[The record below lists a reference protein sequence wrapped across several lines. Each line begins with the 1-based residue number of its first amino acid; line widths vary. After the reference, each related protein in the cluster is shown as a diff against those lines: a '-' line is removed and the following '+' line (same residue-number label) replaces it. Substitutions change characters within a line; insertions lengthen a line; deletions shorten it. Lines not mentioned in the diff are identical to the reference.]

1 MATEVFH
8 IDANGVRISAR
19 RAEFGEH
26 AYATRNISAV
36 EPVEDKGRRWPGY
49 MMLFIGFAALGAG
62 FVIDQTTAMLIG
74 AVAILSGSLNLG
86 RKRPRY
92 GVRIVTRKG
101 PVYVLASRD
110 KRYVEV
116 VANALR
122 RAVSAARD
130 GRAGRAGS
138 DAPTQEDEPA
148 SEEDEASGLAQDAPS
163 VSPAAPERAESRRG
177 GRPAP
182 RRRRRR

>member
-1 MATEVFH
+1 M
-8 IDANGVRISAR
+8 DANGVRISAR

-49 MMLFIGFAALGAG
+49 AMLLIGFAALGAG
-62 FVIDQTTAMLIG
+62 FALDPTTTMLVG
-74 AVAILSGSLNLG
+74 GVAILSGSLNLR

-92 GVRIVTRKG
+92 GIRIATQRG

-122 RAVSAARD
+122 RAVSAAR
-130 GRAGRAGS
+130 AGRVV
-138 DAPTQEDEPA
+138 P
-148 SEEDEASGLAQDAPS
+148 DEAAPEDAEGGADAVA
-163 VSPAAPERAESRRG
+163 VSPAAPERAAPRRG

>member
-49 MMLFIGFAALGAG
+49 MMLFIGFAALGGG
-62 FVIDQTTAMLIG
+62 FVLDQTTAMLVG
-74 AVAILSGSLNLG
+74 AVAILSGSLNLR

-92 GVRIVTRKG
+92 GVRIVTQRG

-122 RAVSAARD
+122 RAVSAAR
-130 GRAGRAGS
+130 AGRGGEEET
-138 DAPTQEDEPA
+138 PPDEPGAAQAQEKPPVGGA
-148 SEEDEASGLAQDAPS
+148 S
-163 VSPAAPERAESRRG
+163 PERAAPRRG
-177 GRPAP
+177 GRPFP
-182 RRRRRR
+182 RRRRRK

>member
-26 AYATRNISAV
+26 AYAPRNISAV

-49 MMLFIGFAALGAG
+49 AMLFIGFAALGAG
-62 FVIDQTTAMLIG
+62 FVLDETTAMLVG

-92 GVRIVTRKG
+92 GIRIVTRRG

-122 RAVSAARD
+122 RAVSASRDSRSGAGEPAR
-130 GRAGRAGS
+130 
-138 DAPTQEDEPA
+138 DEPA
-148 SEEDEASGLAQDAPS
+148 PEGDGDDAPGLAQDPPPS
-163 VSPAAPERAESRRG
+163 VPAAPQRAESRRG
-177 GRPAP
+177 GRPPP

>member
-26 AYATRNISAV
+26 AYAPRNITAV

-62 FVIDQTTAMLIG
+62 LVLNQTTAMLVG
-74 AVAILSGSLNLG
+74 GVAILSGSLNLR

-92 GVRIVTRKG
+92 GIRIATQRG

-122 RAVSAARD
+122 RAVSASQEGRGAAR
-130 GRAGRAGS
+130 S
-138 DAPTQEDEPA
+138 PEDAA
-148 SEEDEASGLAQDAPS
+148 HGAAQDAP
-163 VSPAAPERAESRRG
+163 AAARRG

>member
-62 FVIDQTTAMLIG
+62 FVLDQTTAMLIG
-74 AVAILSGSLNLG
+74 AVAVLSGSLNLG

-92 GVRIVTRKG
+92 GIRIVTRRG

-122 RAVSAARD
+122 RAVSAAQ
-130 GRAGRAGS
+130 AGRAG
-138 DAPTQEDEPA
+138 ADEPA
-148 SEEDEASGLAQDAPS
+148 AESDEGEVPGLAQALPPAR
-163 VSPAAPERAESRRG
+163 PAAPERAESRQG

>member
-1 MATEVFH
+1 MATDVFH

-26 AYATRNISAV
+26 AYAPRNITAV

-49 MMLFIGFAALGAG
+49 MMLLIGFAALGAG
-62 FVIDQTTAMLIG
+62 LVLDQTTAMLVG
-74 AVAILSGSLNLG
+74 GVAILSGSLNLR

-92 GVRIVTRKG
+92 GIRIVTQRG

-122 RAVSAARD
+122 RAVSASRE
-130 GRAGRAGS
+130 GRGPHPGPLPEGEGVKQ
-138 DAPTQEDEPA
+138 DDPH
-148 SEEDEASGLAQDAPS
+148 SGPLPS
-163 VSPAAPERAESRRG
+163 SGEGVKPRRG

-182 RRRRRR
+182 RRRRRRRR

>member
-130 GRAGRAGS
+130 GRAGS
-138 DAPTQEDEPA
+138 DAPTQGDEPA
-148 SEEDEASGLAQDAPS
+148 PEEDEASGLAQAAPP

>member
-1 MATEVFH
+1 MATDVFH

-26 AYATRNISAV
+26 AYAPRNITAV

-49 MMLFIGFAALGAG
+49 MMLLIGFAALGAG
-62 FVIDQTTAMLIG
+62 LALDQTTAMLVG
-74 AVAILSGSLNLG
+74 GVAILSGSLNLR

-92 GVRIVTRKG
+92 GIRIVTQRG

-122 RAVSAARD
+122 RAVSASRERR
-130 GRAGRAGS
+130 GGS
-138 DAPTQEDEPA
+138 DAPAAERGPTQE
-148 SEEDEASGLAQDAPS
+148 APT
-163 VSPAAPERAESRRG
+163 VSPAAPDLAAARRG

>member
-1 MATEVFH
+1 MATDVFH

-26 AYATRNISAV
+26 AYAPRNITAV

-49 MMLFIGFAALGAG
+49 MMLFIGVVALGAG
-62 FVIDQTTAMLIG
+62 LVLDQPTAMLVG
-74 AVAILSGSLNLG
+74 GVAILSGSLNLR

-92 GVRIVTRKG
+92 GIRIVTQRG

-122 RAVSAARD
+122 RAVSASSERRSGA
-130 GRAGRAGS
+130 S
-138 DAPTQEDEPA
+138 APAESA
-148 SEEDEASGLAQDAPS
+148 AHGLAQEAPA
-163 VSPAAPERAESRRG
+163 VSPAAPEPAAARRG

>member
-26 AYATRNISAV
+26 AYAPRNITAV

-62 FVIDQTTAMLIG
+62 LVLDQTTAMLVG
-74 AVAILSGSLNLG
+74 GVAILSGSLNLR

-92 GVRIVTRKG
+92 GIRIATQRG

-122 RAVSAARD
+122 RAVSASRE
-130 GRAGRAGS
+130 GRGAA
-138 DAPTQEDEPA
+138 DAPAP
-148 SEEDEASGLAQDAPS
+148 EAAAHGSAQDAPAADDAAS
-163 VSPAAPERAESRRG
+163 EPPAARRG

>member
-1 MATEVFH
+1 MVTDVFH

-26 AYATRNISAV
+26 AYAPRNITAV

-49 MMLFIGFAALGAG
+49 MMLLIGFAALGAG
-62 FVIDQTTAMLIG
+62 LVLDQTTAMLVG
-74 AVAILSGSLNLG
+74 GVAILSGSLNLR

-92 GVRIVTRKG
+92 GIRIVTQRG

-122 RAVSAARD
+122 RAVSASRE
-130 GRAGRAGS
+130 GRSGA
-138 DAPTQEDEPA
+138 DAPAEAEARAQEAPA
-148 SEEDEASGLAQDAPS
+148 T
-163 VSPAAPERAESRRG
+163 SPAAPEPASARRG

>member
-122 RAVSAARD
+122 RAVSAARE
-130 GRAGRAGS
+130 GRAGARE
-138 DAPTQEDEPA
+138 PTQEEEPA
-148 SEEDEASGLAQDAPS
+148 PEEEASGLAQDAPP
-163 VSPAAPERAESRRG
+163 VSPAATERAESRRG